1 MTIRRFAGVMYLI
14 AATMFLISG
23 LTRADRR
30 PFYLIIAAVFYLIG
44 FLRLKSSPP
53 SVPPS

>member
-1 MTIRRFAGVMYLI
+1 MYLI